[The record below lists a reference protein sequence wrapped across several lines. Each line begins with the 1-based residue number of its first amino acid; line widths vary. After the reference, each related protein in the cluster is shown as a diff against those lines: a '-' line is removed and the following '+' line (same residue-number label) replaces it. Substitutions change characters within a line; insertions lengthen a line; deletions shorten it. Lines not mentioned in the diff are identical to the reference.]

1 MPLTKCR
8 KHDLLCR
15 LRRNGREVV
24 SSARLQA
31 LLGWSACTHL
41 VRSGALEYDRAGG
54 WKPASVE
61 RALR

>member
-15 LRRNGREVV
+15 LHRQKREVV

-31 LLGWSACTHL
+31 LLGWRAYTHL

-54 WKPASVE
+54 WNPESVE